1 MNNKEEDIKELVE
14 RLRAIELEK
23 IELREAEK
31 ELFEEFSDKLN
42 TKAVKIAI
50 RISKMREKLLS
61 EDDVAVD
68 NILLLL
74 EDG

>member
-1 MNNKEEDIKELVE
+1 MNKKEDIKELIE

-31 ELFEEFSDKLN
+31 ELFEEYSDKLN
-42 TKAVKIAI
+42 TKALKVAI

-61 EDDVAVD
+61 EDENAVD

-74 EDG
+74 EEG

>member
-1 MNNKEEDIKELVE
+1 MNKEEDIRELVE
-14 RLRAIELEK
+14 RLKAIDLEK

-50 RISKMREKLLS
+50 RISRMREKLLS

-68 NILLLL
+68 GILLLL

>member
-68 NILLLL
+68 NILLL
-74 EDG
+74 

>member
-68 NILLLL
+68 SILLLL

>member
-1 MNNKEEDIKELVE
+1 MNKKEDVRELID

-23 IELREAEK
+23 VELREAEK
-31 ELFEEFSDKLN
+31 ELFEDYSDKLN
-42 TKAVKIAI
+42 TKALKIAI

-61 EDDVAVD
+61 EDDSAVD

-74 EDG
+74 EEG